1 MTKLN
6 RNMFKL
12 DKDDKVILVDIMIF
26 FNNRLTSKR
35 APQRPFC
42 MQLPLNFK
50 TKEQVESFTMY
61 FDGDRVN
68 KIIKVEDF

>member
-1 MTKLN
+1 
-6 RNMFKL
+6 
-12 DKDDKVILVDIMIF
+12 
-26 FNNRLTSKR
+26 
-35 APQRPFC
+35 